1 MKNSPIIHQFTCS
14 LPLSSIS
21 LFQPRQS
28 LTTKF
33 VKTQVF
39 GYKMIYSEESVTKR
53 QYSSSSS
60 SSSGD
65 LTYTDNENE
74 ASHYLVDRKYESK
87 EDINQAIQ
95 AYSTA
100 VCRPL

>member
-1 MKNSPIIHQFTCS
+1 
-14 LPLSSIS
+14 
-21 LFQPRQS
+21 
-28 LTTKF
+28 
-33 VKTQVF
+33 
-39 GYKMIYSEESVTKR
+39 MIYSEESVTKR

-65 LTYTDNENE
+65 LTYTDDENE

-87 EDINQAIQ
+87 EDIKQAIQ

-100 VCRPL
+100 VCRPYKVKKADNRRIYFICTNYS